1 MILMIHPQFVL
12 DTNVF
17 VSAKNDYYAFDI
29 CPSFWDKLI
38 DAFQNGDIVSIDRV
52 YDEILQ
58 RNDELTDWARNEA
71 SAMFVPS
78 TDQAVATAYSQ
89 MLNWVQQNDFTPA
102 AKAEFLDA
110 ADGWLAAY
118 ASVHN
123 ATVVTLET
131 FDANIKRRV
140 KLPNVCRQ
148 FDVEFINTFEMLR
161 RLGIRF

>member
-1 MILMIHPQFVL
+1 MMSMTPPEFVL
-12 DTNVF
+12 DTNIF
-17 VSAKNDYYAFDI
+17 VQANLGYYAPDI
-29 CPSFWDKLI
+29 CPSFWQVLLEE
-38 DAFQNGDIVSIDRV
+38 FRNERIVSIDKVR
-52 YDEILQ
+52 DEIFRIDDNLKEWV
-58 RNDELTDWARNEA
+58 RTGA
-71 SAMFVPS
+71 SAMFVSSELQPVV
-78 TDQAVATAYSQ
+78 DAFADMVA
-89 MLNWVQQNDFTPA
+89 WVQQNEFTPA

-110 ADGWLAAY
+110 ADGWVAAY

-148 FDVEFINTFEMLR
+148 FNVEFINTFEMLR